1 MGRRSRRRGGAPA
14 PWQAPARERREPVA
28 RRARLDEA
36 PRSPWHPVPLTELCI
51 LVGMVLLG
59 AALLGAGP
67 QGLLV
72 GFGLVLLVL
81 ATGELALREHLAGYR
96 SHSSLLAGLAAIGTA
111 APLAALLRPPKSVVI
126 AVAVVIF
133 LLVLQ
138 VAREL
143 FRRRSGGRSWRA

>member
-1 MGRRSRRRGGAPA
+1 MGRRSRRRGEEPA
-14 PWQAPARERREPVA
+14 PPQAPARERSLRTT
-28 RRARLDEA
+28 RRAHLDEA

-59 AALLGAGP
+59 AALLGGGP

-72 GFGLVLLVL
+72 GFGLVLVVL

-111 APLAALLRPPKSVVI
+111 APLAALLQPPKSVVMAA
-126 AVAVVIF
+126 AVIVF

-138 VAREL
+138 LAREL
-143 FRRRSGGRSWRA
+143 FRRRSGGMSWRA

>member
-14 PWQAPARERREPVA
+14 HSQAPARERREPVA

-72 GFGLVLLVL
+72 GFGLVLVVL

>member
-1 MGRRSRRRGGAPA
+1 V
-14 PWQAPARERREPVA
+14 RES

-36 PRSPWHPVPLTELCI
+36 PHAPWHPVPLTELSI

-67 QGLLV
+67 QALLV
-72 GFGLVLLVL
+72 AFGLVLVVL

-96 SHSSLLAGLAAIGTA
+96 SHSALLAGIAAIGVA
-111 APLAALLRPPKSVVI
+111 APVAALLRPPKALVIGVSVLL
-126 AVAVVIF
+126 F

-138 VAREL
+138 VAREA
-143 FRRRSGGRSWRA
+143 FRRRSGGMSWRA

>member
-1 MGRRSRRRGGAPA
+1 MGRRSRRRGETPA
-14 PWQAPARERREPVA
+14 PPQARPRE

-51 LVGMVLLG
+51 FVGMVLLG

-72 GFGLVLLVL
+72 GVGLVLVVL

-96 SHSSLLAGLAAIGTA
+96 SHSSLLAGLAAIGLA
-111 APLAALLRPPKSVVI
+111 APLAALLQPPKSVVI
-126 AVAVVIF
+126 TVAVVVF

-138 VAREL
+138 VAREV
-143 FRRRSGGRSWRA
+143 FRRRSGGLSWRA